1 MDKNAIK
8 KYAIW
13 ARRELISR
21 VSQKAAQYAII
32 DGDIADANAETINGI
47 VLTNVEKTQRRNLI
61 VKIKEKGYEQFNYA
75 KRISGKNKENYY

>member
-21 VSQKAAQYAII
+21 VSQKAAQYAIT
-32 DGDIADANAETINGI
+32 DGDIVDANAETINGI
-47 VLTNVEKTQRRNLI
+47 VLTNVEKTQRRNI
-61 VKIKEKGYEQFNYA
+61 IAKIK
-75 KRISGKNKENYY
+75 